1 MEDFKLK
8 TNIFFGEGSL
18 KRLSELQYNKVFIV
32 TDPFMVESGA
42 INKIVDKFKK
52 EDMDLSIFSDVV
64 PDPPI
69 ENIIK
74 GVKVMIEFDPDVV
87 VALGGGSAIDTAKAI
102 CLFKNKVSNQLANNI
117 NKKNVKFIAIPTTSG
132 TGSEVTNFS
141 VITDRK
147 KGVKYPL
154 ISDELLADE
163 AILDAELVKTVPD
176 FITADTGMDVLT
188 HAIEAYVSL
197 KSTDYTDALAEKS
210 IKMVFENLI
219 SAYNHGDN
227 MEARRKMHNA
237 SCMAGIAFNSASLG
251 INHGIAHTIGGRF
264 HLSHGKTNAILLPYV
279 IEFNANMKNN
289 SIYNYSDSSDSN
301 TAKKYA
307 QIASILG
314 LPCPT
319 VRQGVKNLISAIRK
333 LLKDLKI
340 PNSFK
345 EAGLDKKEFYD
356 ELTILSQR
364 SIDDRCSS
372 TNPRSLNIEEVIEL
386 LKKTYNGK

>member
-1 MEDFKLK
+1 MENFKLK

-319 VRQGVKNLISAIRK
+319 VRQGVKNLISAISK

-345 EAGLDKKEFYD
+345 EAGLGKKEFYD

>member
-1 MEDFKLK
+1 MENFKLK

-102 CLFKNKVSNQLANNI
+102 CLFKNKVSNQLVNNI

-219 SAYNHGDN
+219 SVYNHGDN

-319 VRQGVKNLISAIRK
+319 VRQGVKNLISAISK
-333 LLKDLKI
+333 LLKNLKI

>member
-219 SAYNHGDN
+219 SVYNHGDN

-264 HLSHGKTNAILLPYV
+264 HLSHGRTNAILLPYV

-319 VRQGVKNLISAIRK
+319 VRQGVKNLISAISK

-372 TNPRSLNIEEVIEL
+372 TNPKSLNIEEVIEL

>member
-8 TNIFFGEGSL
+8 TSIFFGEGSL
-18 KRLSELQYNKVFIV
+18 KRLSELQCNKVFIV
-32 TDPFMVESGA
+32 TDPFMVKSGS
-42 INKIVDKFKK
+42 INKIVDKFKNT
-52 EDMDLSIFSDVV
+52 DMDLSIFSDVV

-74 GVKVMIEFDPDVV
+74 GVKVIMEFDPDVV

-102 CLFKNKVSNQLANNI
+102 RLFRNKISNQLQSST
-117 NKKNVKFIAIPTTSG
+117 NKKKVKFIAIPTTSG

-141 VITDRK
+141 VITDK
-147 KGVKYPL
+147 EKGIKYPL

-219 SAYNHGDN
+219 AAYKQGDN

-264 HLSHGKTNAILLPYV
+264 HLSHGRTNAILLPYV
-279 IEFNANMKNN
+279 IEFNADMKNT
-289 SIYNYSDSSDSN
+289 SIYNYSDCSDSN
-301 TAKKYA
+301 AAKKYA

-319 VRQGVKNLISAIRK
+319 VRQGVKNLISAINK

-345 EAGLDKKEFYD
+345 EAGLDKKKFYD
-356 ELTILSQR
+356 ELTTLSQK
-364 SIDDRCSS
+364 SINDRCSS
-372 TNPRSLNIEEVIEL
+372 TNPKDLNIEEIIEL
-386 LKKTYNGK
+386 LKKSYNGK